1 MNQKKKSYP
10 SEAVKVIVAAG
21 ALAGSVGLWSLF
33 STKSIESANLVLTSG
48 QSAGGVVPAAH
59 PQVVN
64 TPFQPVPT
72 ATPTEVPSLRVV
84 NIDFA
89 GMPTASAPVIQRV
102 VINTGGSGSSAGS
115 SSSGSAASAPAPV
128 TNTKT
133 S

>member
-1 MNQKKKSYP
+1 MNPKKKSN
-10 SEAVKVIVAAG
+10 STDAVKIIVAAG
-21 ALAGSVGLWSLF
+21 ALAGSLSLWSMF
-33 STKSIESANLVLTSG
+33 SNKSIEDANQKLAAG
-48 QSAGGVVPAAH
+48 QASGGVAPASA
-59 PQVVN
+59 QVVVN